1 MHESTIIADR
11 LKDTI
16 SEDAQNRRKQK
27 LECLAKIKREY
38 SFWRRTWVVLNKKP
52 KKNAQQ
58 LSLVE
63 EYMKACEEECEF
75 LLDCIR

>member
-27 LECLAKIKREY
+27 LERLAKIKREY
-38 SFWRRTWVVLNKKP
+38 CFWRRTWVVLNKKS

-58 LSLVE
+58 LSLIE
-63 EYMKACEEECEF
+63 EYMKHCEEEYEF
-75 LLDCIR
+75 QLNCIR